1 MDNRTKWAIGGMTL
15 ASISAL
21 AGCTM
26 QETVEQQGYSFNA
39 PDNGVVL
46 MSESIFNS
54 CGSWSP
60 YNKVFLDDRQLD
72 DVYYCTGSIGFPLY
86 LYKGVFSLNL
96 ETLLASSYYK
106 SHGENKTEV
115 YVSESFKSHDTP
127 VYKDY
132 AYTEELFEDPT
143 ARFNEALDESETEGV
158 LAVQEDIDSKQWEES
173 PNDPDVLVSKDDG
186 SAMYMGAMFASMAM
200 LNNSSYYRS
209 RGTDTSS
216 IAVPASYMSGT
227 SSLAYSNGAYYSDK
241 GNIRSSN
248 AKVQSTSS
256 RNTTNA
262 GKVTSTSGKASVSA
276 SKGGTSVSG
285 STSGR
290 GSGGIG
296 SGARGGGAG

>member
-1 MDNRTKWAIGGMTL
+1 MDNRTKLILGGIALSSVT
-15 ASISAL
+15 AL
-21 AGCTM
+21 AGCGT
-26 QETVEQQGYSFNA
+26 QDSIEEQGYSFSA

-46 MSESIFNS
+46 MSEAIFNS

-96 ETLLASSYYK
+96 EKLVESSYYK

-158 LAVQEDIDSKQWEES
+158 LATQSDIDSKQWVES
-173 PNDPDVLVSKDDG
+173 PNDPDVLVSQTDN
-186 SAMYMGAMFASMAM
+186 SAMYMGAMFMSMAM

-216 IAVPASYMSGT
+216 IAVPAAYMSGT
-227 SSLAYSNGAYYSDK
+227 TPLGYSNGAYYSDK
-241 GNIRSSN
+241 GNIRSTT
-248 AKVQSTSS
+248 AKVQSTST

-262 GKVTSTSGKASVSA
+262 GRVTTTTGKASVSA
-276 SKGGTSVSG
+276 SKGGSTISG

-296 SGARGGGAG
+296 TGARGGGAG